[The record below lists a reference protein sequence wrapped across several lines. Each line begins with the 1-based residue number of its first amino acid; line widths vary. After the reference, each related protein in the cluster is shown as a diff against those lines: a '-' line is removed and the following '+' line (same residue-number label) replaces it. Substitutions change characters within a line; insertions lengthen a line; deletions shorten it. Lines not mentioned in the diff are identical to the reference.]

1 MPLPTSRL
9 HTLIWVLI
17 YGGLLLGIWT
27 LFVEPA
33 NAAQSA
39 VVWGLRA
46 GAALTVTTGVVLIGV
61 RARRPG

>member
-1 MPLPTSRL
+1 MPLPASRL

-17 YGGLLLGIWT
+17 YGGLLVGIWT

-39 VVWGLRA
+39 VVWSLRA
-46 GAALTVTTGVVLIGV
+46 AAAAAVVAGAVLIGV
-61 RARRPG
+61 RARRKD